1 MSKTE
6 TTGEIGTASRIG
18 KILRVV
24 GLVVVIGLLS
34 ALVIFNVMK
43 KPSYAEQ
50 VWDEGTTVG
59 STDAK
64 HYFVMYTD
72 LACPYCDV
80 FSRAIKDHQEEFEQL
95 LAEKSILFEVR
106 VTDFLYKFG
115 ENGPEMSLWSAKGAE
130 CATQKGKFWDY
141 YHQAL
146 SNLWDD
152 YNSKGIGTSKTAP
165 AITGMTE
172 GYWVKVAKDAGM
184 DEKEFSECMADEATE
199 KAVDKKTERA
209 YKAMAATGQG
219 GMPFF
224 NFEELK
230 TSGFSETW
238 GWKEVKQY
246 FLAGLGEA

>member
-1 MSKTE
+1 MNKV
-6 TTGEIGTASRIG
+6 G
-18 KILRVV
+18 KILRVA
-24 GLVVVIGLLS
+24 GLVLVAGLLF
-34 ALVIFNVMK
+34 ALVIFNVTK

-50 VWDEGTTVG
+50 VWDEGTTAG
-59 STDAK
+59 ALDAE

-80 FSRAIKDHQEEFEQL
+80 FSRAIKDHEEEFEQL

-106 VTDFLYKFG
+106 VTDFLYEYG
-115 ENGPEMSLWSAKGAE
+115 ESGPEMSRWSAKGAE
-130 CATQKGKFWDY
+130 CATEKGKFWDY

-152 YNSKGIGTSKTAP
+152 YNSKGIGVSKTSP

-172 GYWVKVAKDAGM
+172 SYWIRVAEDAGM
-184 DEKEFSECMADEATE
+184 DGAEFSECMADEATA
-199 KAVDKKTERA
+199 KAVEKKTEKT
-209 YKAMAATGQG
+209 YKAMMNIGQG

-238 GWKEVKQY
+238 GWTEVKQY
-246 FLAGLGEA
+246 FLAGLGEK